1 MFLNLYTNTTSL
13 TSGGRV
19 DGVGNNQTNLSLQQT
34 GLFQSQSYISSMAQ
48 ECVILSEEVFLIC
61 TSV

>member
-1 MFLNLYTNTTSL
+1 MFLNLYTNTTFL